1 MDFLASTHH
10 DILICSLLLCRF
22 PGLVFL
28 GFWSPIPARFLA
40 LILPH
45 ISLKWFCLVFPL
57 KKTFPCSPHKYW
69 AFSFSLFF
77 SCVTTR
83 VDSRLA
89 SSSKRRLIN
98 HKEKLQMKIKTKQD
112 FEHEL
117 EAIEHDLFISLPFK
131 RGQAQVWGDS
141 QDKWDAWEKE
151 LEERREVI
159 LAKLES

>member
-117 EAIEHDLFISLPFK
+117 EAIDKALELWKSALRIDAHTYIKIFK
-131 RGQAQVWGDS
+131 A
-141 QDKWDAWEKE
+141 
-151 LEERREVI
+151 RRKVI
-159 LAKLES
+159 LAKLENQNPEN